1 MFVTGGTLTGCSLP
15 SSVAGRGS
23 PGRTVDPFINKYV
36 IEGKANVVAA
46 VVVLNWLVLC
56 TRGLP
61 NIVYFIV
68 GLYSQL
74 GLEQIFFNQP
84 IKNPYNNFFVLFRGR
99 KHLHHGRLIPGIK
112 CTTVY
117 WYFKL

>member
-74 GLEQIFFNQP
+74 RLEQFFSINQSRIHIKTFLFCSGAESIF
-84 IKNPYNNFFVLFRGR
+84 I
-99 KHLHHGRLIPGIK
+99 
-112 CTTVY
+112 TVASY
-117 WYFKL
+117 QV